1 MQNIARVNCIS
12 IVVAISGAVNESESI
27 VEPDINNAST
37 THERSISLSDLL
49 INLIAA
55 MEEQYQKLSQVAD
68 TSNER
73 NVAINTP
80 TTLTSTGGRPAFN
93 ISKAQF

>member
-1 MQNIARVNCIS
+1 M
-12 IVVAISGAVNESESI
+12 ISGAVNESESI

-73 NVAINTP
+73 NVAINP
-80 TTLTSTGGRPAFN
+80 LPL
-93 ISKAQF
+93 